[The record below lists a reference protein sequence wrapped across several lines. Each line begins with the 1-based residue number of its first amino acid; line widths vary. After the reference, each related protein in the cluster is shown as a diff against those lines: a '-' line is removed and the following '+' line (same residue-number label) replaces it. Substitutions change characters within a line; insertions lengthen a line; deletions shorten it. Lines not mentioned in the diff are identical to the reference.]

1 MDKLSEETEAKLL
14 FNKDLTIALIIVNSC
29 LSYCLT
35 STNFKEI
42 TGILGIAP
50 FLTIGFLGYKY
61 IYGLKN
67 KTAKIAYIIVF
78 IISLIVIFFYWYFSQ
93 LRSAFKN

>member
-1 MDKLSEETEAKLL
+1 MDKLSKETEAQVLY
-14 FNKDLTIALIIVNSC
+14 NKDLTIALIIINSC

-35 STNFKEI
+35 SSNFKEI
-42 TGILGIAP
+42 TGILGITP
-50 FLTIGFLGYKY
+50 FLTIGFLGYIY

-67 KTAKIAYIIVF
+67 KKEKLLYVILF
-78 IISLIVIFFYWYFSQ
+78 IIGLIVIWFYWYCSQ